1 MTKTQKS
8 WTEKHPELGTEPI
21 DVSHMLS
28 PDAYECERRNIFG
41 RDWLNIC
48 RVEDIPESGDF
59 IVKSIDICSAD
70 ILVVRGQDQQLRA
83 FYNMC
88 SHRAN
93 QVTRACQGH
102 AARFVCP
109 FHHWTY
115 DLEGKLIRVTDE
127 DQFFDLDVS
136 RLGLKPVALEI
147 WQGFVFIN
155 LKPEPTQDLR
165 TFLGDMAIRLDA
177 YPFNIMAR
185 AAHYEAEVEANWK
198 LSLDSFQEGYH
209 VPFLH
214 WRSAGRAYA
223 NADQPFIHALDFTLY
238 DRHRVASFPGATGMQ
253 PSPLEQVAFRYGSSV
268 TKVEEQQPA
277 NAGIPDGLNPT
288 GSPNWAFDLFVFYP
302 NFMLFAFNGFCFT
315 YNFWPKSLTRTL
327 FEFNIYF
334 PPPQTAGQRFA
345 QEMAVCGLRDTL
357 MEDGPTL
364 EAIQRNLMCGS
375 KRDYVLQDQE
385 VMIRHSHH
393 VLQTIHAE
401 SRARK

>member
-1 MTKTQKS
+1 MANAQSS
-8 WTEKHPELGTEPI
+8 WTAKYPELGTEPVDI
-21 DVSHMLS
+21 SHILS
-28 PDAYECERRNIFG
+28 AEAYDAERKNIFG

-48 RVEDIPESGDF
+48 RVEDIPEPGDF
-59 IVKSIDICSAD
+59 VVKPIDICSAE
-70 ILVVRGQDQQLRA
+70 ILVVRGQDKQIRA

-88 SHRAN
+88 AHRAN
-93 QVTRACQGH
+93 QVTRDNKGH
-102 AARFVCP
+102 TIRFVCP

-115 DLEGKLIRVTDE
+115 DLEGQLVRVTDE
-127 DQFFDLDVS
+127 EQFFDLDTS
-136 RLGLKPVALEI
+136 KLGLTPVTLDI
-147 WQGFVFIN
+147 WQGFIFVN
-155 LKPEPTQDLR
+155 LDREPHQDLQ
-165 TFLGDMAIRLDA
+165 TFLGDTATRLDA

-223 NADQPFIHALDFTLY
+223 NKDNPYIHALDFTLY
-238 DRHRVASFPGATGMQ
+238 DRHRVASFPGAAGME
-253 PSPLEQVAFRYGSSV
+253 PTLLEQVAFRYGVSV
-268 TKVEEQQPA
+268 TKVGEDAPA
-277 NAGIPDGLNPT
+277 PMSIPEGLNPT
-288 GSPNWAFDLFVFYP
+288 GSSNWAFDLFVFYP
-302 NFMLFAFNGFCFT
+302 NFMVFAFNGFCFT

-334 PPPQTAGQRFA
+334 PPPQTPGQRFA

-364 EAIQRNLMCGS
+364 ESIQRNISSGA

-393 VLQTIHAE
+393 ILQQIHAQ
-401 SRARK
+401 SLASK